1 MILTIVNTNMDISAK
16 VRKRI
21 RLIRLKKGM
30 SQGKIARVL
39 GVHPTYVSQ
48 IERGIRNISLKNSER
63 LAKALGV
70 SIEDL
75 VKS

>member
-1 MILTIVNTNMDISAK
+1 MMLTRIEANMDISAK

-21 RLIRLKKGM
+21 RAIRLKKKM
-30 SQGKIARVL
+30 SQGKIARTL
-39 GVHPTYVSQ
+39 DVHPTYISQ
-48 IERGIRNISLKNSER
+48 IERGVRNVSLKNIER

-75 VKS
+75 IK

>member
-1 MILTIVNTNMDISAK
+1 MMLTRVKANMDISAK

-21 RLIRLKKGM
+21 KLIRLKKEM
-30 SQGKIARVL
+30 SQGKVARVL
-39 GVHPTYVSQ
+39 GVHPTYISQ
-48 IERGIRNISLKNSER
+48 IERGVRNVSLKNIER

-75 VKS
+75 IK

>member
-1 MILTIVNTNMDISAK
+1 MDISAK

-21 RLIRLKKGM
+21 RVIRLKKKV
-30 SQGKIARVL
+30 SQGKIARIL
-39 GVHPTYVSQ
+39 DVHPSYISQ
-48 IERGIRNISLKNSER
+48 IERGVRNVSLKNIER

-70 SIEDL
+70 SVEDL

>member
-1 MILTIVNTNMDISAK
+1 MDISAK

-21 RLIRLKKGM
+21 RVIRLNKKM
-30 SQGKIARVL
+30 SQGKIARIL
-39 GVHPTYVSQ
+39 DVHPSYISQ
-48 IERGIRNISLKNSER
+48 IERGVRNVSLKNIER

-70 SIEDL
+70 SVEDL